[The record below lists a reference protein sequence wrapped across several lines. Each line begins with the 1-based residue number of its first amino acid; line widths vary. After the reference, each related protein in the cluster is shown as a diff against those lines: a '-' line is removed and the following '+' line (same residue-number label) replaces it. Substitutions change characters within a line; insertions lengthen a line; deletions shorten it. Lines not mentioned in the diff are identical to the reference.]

1 MKRPHEEWVSR
12 GMAGKRIRTTIR
24 KETPEALPPRAL
36 RGLFSRLTWL
46 SLVGLHPCRAQLRFT
61 RQHSIILRIAFWFKI
76 DKSAYRVSRFKNV
89 TSAYRLAAKKQVR
102 LTLDKS
108 ESLV

>member
-1 MKRPHEEWVSR
+1 MNSPHEEWVFG
-12 GMAGKRIRTTIR
+12 GMAGKRMRTAIR
-24 KETPEALPPRAL
+24 KETPEALTPRAL

-76 DKSAYRVSRFKNV
+76 DKSAYRVSRFKTV
-89 TSAYRLAAKKQVR
+89 KSAYRLTATKQVR
-102 LTLDKS
+102 WTLDKS
-108 ESLV
+108 KSLV